1 MKNSMKRPEAPKPS
15 PYVEKRDGHT
25 FINEEGYAF
34 LEPFVTN
41 TDANVYAFTG
51 EMDPATIAAA
61 MARLSRRGDDLR
73 TTLLDEFHDPLSS
86 KDEKLLN
93 RVITAYG
100 DDSVQQ
106 LAGEHL
112 VVEDASNL
120 LTKKLEWGR
129 LAAYLEQSTRY
140 IYYDQKDAE
149 GRYRYVVPPE
159 IASDPEADTFYRES
173 LDFIFSNYAQ
183 IIHQLADALKIAH
196 PLKED
201 ASRGEEIAWNNSI
214 RAQACDNAR
223 ALLPAATKA
232 TVGIFASGQALENMV
247 MRLLGD
253 DLAEARNCGQQILNE
268 SRKVLSVFLERA
280 DKPERGG
287 ATTMYQ
293 VLNRQ
298 RMRHFAQ
305 THNLE
310 GAKDHQSPQAAKAEL
325 VDHNYQSELD
335 LVPDMLYEQT
345 NLPLSQ
351 IRELLTD
358 LSEADK
364 LAIFQAYVG
373 ERLNRRQKPGR
384 AFEKL
389 VYSWDFVTDYG
400 IFRDLQRH
408 RMVSDLVWQRL
419 TPYLGY
425 EIPAGITENNLT
437 AAFESC
443 FDMSRKLYEYLVERF
458 DDDIAQYAVLFGHNM
473 RWKMTYNAREA
484 FHIHELRTAPQG
496 HPSYRRLV
504 GEMHRRITEIHPH
517 LGQAMQFVNQDE
529 DPALTRLAAERYQ
542 QFKLD
547 QLGKDS

>member
-1 MKNSMKRPEAPKPS
+1 MKKQGAPKPS
-15 PYVEKRDGHT
+15 PYIEKKDGHT
-25 FINEEGYAF
+25 LINDEGYAF

-41 TDANVYAFTG
+41 THEKVYVFTG
-51 EMDPATIAAA
+51 EMDSATIAAA

-86 KDEKLLN
+86 KDQDLLR

-106 LAGEHL
+106 LAGAHL

-120 LTKKLEWGR
+120 LTKRLEWGR

-149 GRYRYVVPPE
+149 GNYRYVVPPE
-159 IASDPEADTFYRES
+159 VGDDAEANAFYRQS
-173 LDFIFSNYAQ
+173 LDSIFDNYAQ
-183 IIHQLADALKIAH
+183 IIHQLAETLKIAH
-196 PLKED
+196 PLD
-201 ASRGEEIAWNNSI
+201 DNASKGERIAWNNSI
-214 RAQACDNAR
+214 RAQACDVAR

-253 DLAEARNCGQQILNE
+253 DLAEARNCGQQILDE
-268 SRKVLSVFLERA
+268 SRQVLNVFLERA
-280 DKPERGG
+280 DNPARGG

-298 RMRHFAQ
+298 RMRDLAQHHGFDALEENQNPPFAR
-305 THNLE
+305 
-310 GAKDHQSPQAAKAEL
+310 AEL
-325 VDHNYQSELD
+325 VNCNYESELD

-345 NLPLSQ
+345 HLALSQ
-351 IRELLTD
+351 IKELVAD
-358 LSEADK
+358 WSEADK
-364 LAIFQAYVG
+364 LTIFKAYVG

-389 VYSWDFVTDYG
+389 LYSWDFISDYG

-408 RMVSDLVWQRL
+408 RMVSDLTWQRL
-419 TPYLGY
+419 TPYLGH
-425 EIPAGITENNLT
+425 EVPTAIIENNLT
-437 AAFESC
+437 TAFENCFSC
-443 FDMSRKLYEYLVERF
+443 SKELYEYLRQRF
-458 DDDIAQYAVLFGHNM
+458 DSDVAQYAVLFGHNM

-484 FHIHELRTAPQG
+484 FHIHELRTSPQG

-504 GEMHRRITEIHPH
+504 GDMHRQISQIHPH
-517 LGQAMQFVNQDE
+517 LGEVMSFVNQDE

-547 QLGKDS
+547 QLS